1 MNAYANQKWIE
12 LYYAALVERRRI
24 SILARVEEARI
35 EIADRL
41 SRLGGTVESSEE
53 RGAINDALS
62 ALNAVEREANLEA
75 LLPEGPINHH
85 RAELT

>member
-1 MNAYANQKWIE
+1 MNTYANQKWIE
-12 LYYAALVERRRI
+12 LYYAALVERRRP

-53 RGAINDALS
+53 RGAIEDALS
-62 ALNAVEREANLEA
+62 GLNLLEREAKLQPA
-75 LLPEGPINHH
+75 FPERTVDRH